1 MSFKF
6 SQSPQAI
13 WLYQYDADGVYIGS
27 VFMTIPAGTGLPA
40 NTTHIPCEPN
50 PGETGIFKND
60 EWEYVADIR
69 GTRYWNIH
77 GTGFV
82 ISSLSESLPEWAI
95 TTEPPVTD
103 AGYVVRFADG
113 QWTSVEDKIG
123 QLYYESNGTK
133 HVVSEAWFILPE
145 GCTFVAPPED
155 KSTFVTRWNGTEW
168 VYVKDLRGQVIWNTM
183 TREPLTITDIGPVP
197 DGYTLQI
204 PGQFDEW
211 DGAAWVKNSEAERA
225 YIIAQAGLQKS
236 KLLSEASEQI
246 SLLSYAVSSGQATQD
261 ESAQLALWEAYRLS
275 VSRVVTTTTDI
286 IWPEKP

>member
-1 MSFKF
+1 MSFEF

-40 NTTHIPCEPN
+40 NTTHIPCEPDK
-50 PGETGIFKND
+50 GHTGIFKNNV
-60 EWEYVADIR
+60 WEYVKDIR

-82 ISSLSESLPEWAI
+82 ISSLSESLPEWAV
-95 TTEPPVTD
+95 TTEPPLAD
-103 AGYVVRFADG
+103 AGYVLLFADG
-113 QWTSVEDKIG
+113 QWMQIEDRTG
-123 QLYYESNGTK
+123 QLYYETDGTK
-133 HVVSEAWFILPE
+133 HTVSDAWFTLPD

-155 KSTFVTRWNGTEW
+155 KTTFVTRWNGTEW
-168 VYVKDLRGQVIWNTM
+168 AYVKDLLGQVIWNTT

-197 DGYTLQI
+197 DGYTLKM

-211 DGAAWVKNSEAERA
+211 DGSAWVKNEEAERA
-225 YIIAQAGLQKS
+225 YITARVDRQKA

-246 SLLSYAVSSGQATQD
+246 SLLSYAVSSGQATD
-261 ESAQLALWEAYRLS
+261 EEAAQLARWEAYRLAL
-275 VSRVVTTTTDI
+275 SRVDTTATDI
-286 IWPEKP
+286 VWPDKP

>member
-1 MSFKF
+1 MSFEF

-50 PGETGIFKND
+50 LGDTGIFKNG

-95 TTEPPVTD
+95 TTEPPVVD
-103 AGYVVRFADG
+103 SGYVLLFADD
-113 QWTSVEDKIG
+113 QWTSVEDKTG

-133 HVVSEAWFILPE
+133 HVVSDAWFILPE
-145 GCTFVAPPED
+145 SCTFVAPPED
-155 KSTFVTRWNGTEW
+155 KSTFVTRWNGAEW
-168 VYVKDLRGQVIWNTM
+168 VYVKDLRGQVIWNTV
-183 TREPLTITDIGPVP
+183 TREPVTVSDVGPVP
-197 DGYTLQI
+197 DGYTLKI

-211 DGAAWVKNSEAERA
+211 DGTAWVKNAEAERA
-225 YIIAQAGLQKS
+225 YLIARAGLQKS
-236 KLLSEASEQI
+236 KLLSEASEQV
-246 SLLSYAVSSGQATQD
+246 SMLSYAVSSGQATQD
-261 ESAQLALWEAYRLS
+261 ESAQLAIWEAYRLA